1 MEALLDAIGILQGAA
16 LPASELE
23 REILPA
29 RVANYAPADLD
40 TLMAAGEV
48 VWVGVERVGERDG
61 RIALYLTENLPHLL
75 PPRTSDPTLSERA
88 RFVLAFLERS
98 GASFFADLHN
108 AAGGGFAGES
118 LDALWELV
126 WGGLVTNDAV
136 HPLRAFLRRADDDR
150 HRAVS
155 SDGRP
160 GSPDFLRRFRARSGA
175 GSSSQG
181 RWSLVSSRAVVASP
195 TEWVASIAQ
204 QLLVRYG
211 VVSRE
216 AAAAESIAGGYSA
229 IYPALRTME
238 ESGWIRRGMF
248 VAGMGAAQFAMSSAV
263 EMLRSLR
270 NDPEN
275 VEAVHLASTDP
286 ANPYGALLPWPR
298 LDGETPETPHGMARV
313 SGASVVIVN
322 GRLAAFLRRR
332 NPALRVFLP
341 DEEPDRGRY
350 ARELAKK
357 LAEVALKRQSR
368 RSGVLISEINGH
380 AARDHFLSSYLLDA
394 GFVDTALGFQMRRTT
409 ATAMPAP
416 QETAEADETE
426 EETTESA

>member
-1 MEALLDAIGILQGAA
+1 MPSVSCKARRCLLR
-16 LPASELE
+16 SWS
-23 REILPA
+23 A
-29 RVANYAPADLD
+29 RSCRRAWRNYTPADLD

-61 RIALYLTENLPHLL
+61 RVALYLTENLPHLL
-75 PPRTSDPTLSERA
+75 PPRVADPTLSDRA
-88 RFVLAFLERS
+88 RLILAALERS

-108 AAGGGFAGES
+108 AAGGGFAGET

-126 WGGLVTNDAV
+126 WAGLVTNDTV

-150 HRAVS
+150 QRAVS

-160 GSPDFLRRFRARSGA
+160 GSPDFLRRFRARTGA

-195 TEWVASIAQ
+195 TEWVASMAQ

-216 AAAAESIAGGYSA
+216 AAAAENIAGGYSA
-229 IYPALRTME
+229 VYPALRTME

-248 VAGMGAAQFAMSSAV
+248 VAGMGAAQFAMNSAV

-270 NDPEN
+270 NDPDN
-275 VEAVHLASTDP
+275 AEAVHLASTDP

-298 LDGETPETPHGMARV
+298 TGERW
-313 SGASVVIVN
+313 
-322 GRLAAFLRRR
+322 RR
-332 NPALRVFLP
+332 
-341 DEEPDRGRY
+341 
-350 ARELAKK
+350 
-357 LAEVALKRQSR
+357 
-368 RSGVLISEINGH
+368 
-380 AARDHFLSSYLLDA
+380 
-394 GFVDTALGFQMRRTT
+394 DTAWHGARQRRQRSHREWHAGGIS
-409 ATAMPAP
+409 ATAQSCACGCFCPMKNPIAAATRGSSP
-416 QETAEADETE
+416 T
-426 EETTESA
+426 SWPRSR

>member
-1 MEALLDAIGILQGAA
+1 MTPSASCKVQP

-29 RVANYAPADLD
+29 RVSNYAPADLD

-48 VWVGVERVGERDG
+48 VWVGIERIGERDG

-75 PPRTSDPTLSERA
+75 PPRVVDPTLSERA
-88 RFVLAFLERS
+88 LLILTFLERS
-98 GASFFADLHN
+98 GASFFSDLHN

-126 WGGLVTNDAV
+126 WAGLVTNDTV
-136 HPLRAFLRRADDDR
+136 HPLRAFLRRDDDK

-160 GSPDFLRRFRARSGA
+160 GSPDFLRRFRARTGA

-181 RWSLVSSRAVVASP
+181 RWSLVSSRAVVTTP
-195 TEWVASIAQ
+195 TEWVASMAQ

-216 AAAAESIAGGYSA
+216 AAAAENIAGGYSA
-229 IYPALRTME
+229 VYPALRTME

-270 NDPEN
+270 NDPDKA
-275 VEAVHLASTDP
+275 EAVHLASTDP

-298 LDGETPETPHGMARV
+298 LDGENADTPHGMARV
-313 SGASVVIVN
+313 SGASVVIVD

-341 DEEPDRGRY
+341 DEEPDRSRY
-350 ARELAKK
+350 ARELARKI
-357 LAEVALKRQSR
+357 AEVAVKRQSR
-368 RSGVLISEINGH
+368 RSGLLVGEINGH
-380 AARDHFLSSYLLDA
+380 SAREHFLASYLADA

-409 ATAMPAP
+409 ASAIPEP
-416 QETAEADETE
+416 QETAQADDME

>member
-1 MEALLDAIGILQGAA
+1 MEALLDAIAILQGAA

-29 RVANYAPADLD
+29 RVANYIPGDLD

-61 RIALYLTENLPHLL
+61 RVALYLTENLPHLL
-75 PPRTSDPTLSERA
+75 PSRVVDPTLSERA
-88 RFVLAFLERS
+88 GLILSFLERS

-108 AAGGGFAGES
+108 AAGGGFAGET

-126 WGGLVTNDAV
+126 WTGLVTNDTV

-150 HRAVS
+150 QRAS
-155 SDGRP
+155 SADGKP

-175 GSSSQG
+175 GNSSQG
-181 RWSLVSSRAVVASP
+181 RWSLVSSRVVVASP
-195 TEWVASIAQ
+195 TEWMASMAQ

-216 AAAAESIAGGYSA
+216 TAAAENIAGGYSA
-229 IYPALRTME
+229 VYPALRTME

-248 VAGMGAAQFAMSSAV
+248 VTGMGAAQFAMSSAV

-270 NDPEN
+270 NDPDN
-275 VEAVHLASTDP
+275 AEAVHLASTDP

-298 LDGETPETPHGMARV
+298 PESDSAETAPHGMARV
-313 SGASVVIVN
+313 SGASVVLVN
-322 GRLAAFLRRR
+322 GALAAFLRRR

-341 DEEPDRGRY
+341 EEEPDRGRY

-368 RSGVLISEINGH
+368 RSGLLIGEINGE
-380 AARDHFLSSYLLDA
+380 AAREHFLAGYLLDA
-394 GFVDTALGFQMRRTT
+394 GFVDTALGFQMRRAT
-409 ATAMPAP
+409 ASAMPAP
-416 QETAEADETE
+416 QETAAADLE